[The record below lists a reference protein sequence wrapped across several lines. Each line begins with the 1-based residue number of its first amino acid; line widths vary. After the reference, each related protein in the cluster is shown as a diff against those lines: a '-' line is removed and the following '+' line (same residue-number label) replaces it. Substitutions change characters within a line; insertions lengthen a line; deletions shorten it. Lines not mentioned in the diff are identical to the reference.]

1 MTEKSNEY
9 FQKTAEIW
17 DELRSG
23 YFQEGVRDTAVSK
36 AYLRPEM
43 VVADIGGGT
52 GFISAGLAPLVAKV
66 HIVDASEQM
75 LAVARRNLK
84 KFSNITCHQGD
95 GSSIP
100 LDDESMDAVFA
111 NMYLHHCSDPLAA
124 IREMVRILKPGGR
137 LVITDMDSH
146 NHEWAREEMADEWL
160 GFDRD
165 QMREWYLQAGLVNTF
180 VTCTGQDC
188 CATSAKINP
197 ESDRHDQANVSIF
210 IAVGS
215 RQISYKST
223 VESVYSRA
231 ATTGCGCGCSS
242 DNAAGRLAPVSTD
255 CCAPTRVEELG
266 YQLTD
271 VQLVPVEAGEISLGC
286 GNPLAFAGLKAGETV
301 LDIGSGG
308 GMDAFISA
316 NKVGPHG
323 KVIGVDM
330 TPAMLERARLS
341 AHKNG
346 YDQVEFRQGEAH
358 NLPVDDSSV
367 DVVIS
372 NCVINLTEDKG
383 KVFKEAFRVL
393 KPGGRLEISDTVT
406 SGSLPASLR
415 ANGQE
420 WAACVSGSLPAQEY
434 LDLIAEAGFAS
445 IRTLKSDSYQAEST
459 TDIYSMVVSAV
470 KPAG

>member
-1 MTEKSNEY
+1 MTSKSNDY
-9 FQKTAEIW
+9 FRKTAQTW

-23 YFQEGVRDTAVSK
+23 YFQESLRDTAIAK

-43 VVADIGGGT
+43 KAADIGGGT
-52 GFISAGLAPLVAKV
+52 GFISAGLAPLVADV

-84 KFSNITCHQGD
+84 DFSNISYHLAD
-95 GSSIP
+95 GTGIP
-100 LDDESMDAVFA
+100 LEDGSMDAVFA
-111 NMYLHHCSDPLAA
+111 NMYLHHCLDPFAA
-124 IREMVRILKPGGR
+124 IREMTRILKPGGR
-137 LVITDMDSH
+137 LIITDMDSH
-146 NHEWAREEMADEWL
+146 EHEWIREEMADEWQ

-165 QMREWYLQAGLVNTF
+165 QIREWYLQAGLVNSY

-188 CATSAKINP
+188 CATAESSSECDRNEEAKI
-197 ESDRHDQANVSIF
+197 SIF

-215 RQISYKST
+215 RRISYQST
-223 VESVYSRA
+223 VEAVYSQA
-231 ATTGCGCGCSS
+231 ATSGCGCGCSS
-242 DNAAGRLAPVSTD
+242 DNASGRLAPVSTD
-255 CCAPTRVEELG
+255 CCAPTKVEELG

-271 VQLVPVEAGEISLGC
+271 IQFVPVEAGEISLGC
-286 GNPLAFAGLKAGETV
+286 GNPLAFAGLKEGETV

-316 NKVGPHG
+316 NKVGPQG
-323 KVIGVDM
+323 RVIGVDM
-330 TPAMLERARLS
+330 TPAMLERARES
-341 AHKNG
+341 AQKNG
-346 YDQVEFRQGEAH
+346 YDQVEFRQGQADH
-358 NLPVDDSSV
+358 LPVEDSSV

-406 SGSLPASLR
+406 SSSLPAGLR
-415 ANGQE
+415 ANGRE

-434 LDLIAEAGFAS
+434 LDLIAEAGFET

-459 TDIYSMVVSAV
+459 TDIYSMVVSGV
-470 KPAG
+470 KPSG